1 MEAKSPPHGAAAA
14 PGSKANGEQ
23 QRTSNPCSRPTLIM
37 SLQRFGTMHMT
48 STALCGGGA
57 GGQPRPR
64 SGPPPPALQRA
75 RGTARGWRDRVTPSR
90 GGLLAHAWGR
100 PGGDRGRAGSTSSS
114 DVSRLAFLEYLRKS
128 CKGSGREGVSRA
140 MGTRQLP

>member
-75 RGTARGWRDRVTPSR
+75 RGTARGWRDRRHPTGAGCLHTR
-90 GGLLAHAWGR
+90 GDGL
-100 PGGDRGRAGSTSSS
+100 GGDRGGAGSTSSS

>member
-1 MEAKSPPHGAAAA
+1 MEAKSPPHGAVAA

-64 SGPPPPALQRA
+64 SGPPPPALAGQSPGVERP
-75 RGTARGWRDRVTPSR
+75 VTPPR

-100 PGGDRGRAGSTSSS
+100 PGLGGDRGRAGSTSSS